1 MSSSEPVNIVVRTG
15 RAGRYAD
22 RRITPEL
29 LQSWRGQSL
38 CTGLPETDRRRR
50 PAHP

>member
-1 MSSSEPVNIVVRTG
+1 MSSSEPTNIVVRTG

-22 RRITPEL
+22 RRSTAEV
-29 LQSWRGQSL
+29 LQSWRGQAL
-38 CTGLPETDRRRR
+38 CTGLPEADRRRR

>member
-22 RRITPEL
+22 RRITPEI
-29 LQSWRGQSL
+29 LQSWRGQAL
-38 CTGLPETDRRRR
+38 CTEADRRRR